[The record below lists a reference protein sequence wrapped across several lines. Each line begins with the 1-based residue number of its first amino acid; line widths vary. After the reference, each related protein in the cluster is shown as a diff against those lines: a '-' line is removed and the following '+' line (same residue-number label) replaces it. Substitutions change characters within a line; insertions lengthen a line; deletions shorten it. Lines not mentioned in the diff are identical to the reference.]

1 MKCATSRAR
10 TISGAILLAVGLHV
24 GPAQGQQLPM
34 IPIHR
39 SFDGADSYTRTSCL
53 AVTRAVHRLNGGRSN
68 APEFKWDIE
77 VARFIGIDA
86 KDANLRR
93 LWDTVAAA
101 PEERFVPAVFAIFT
115 YCTTGQ

>member
-1 MKCATSRAR
+1 MIGIGVDRVILGTSAAQDA
-10 TISGAILLAVGLHV
+10 AIT
-24 GPAQGQQLPM
+24 QGVLDLFRDQV
-34 IPIHR
+34 I
-39 SFDGADSYTRTSCL
+39 
-53 AVTRAVHRLNGGRSN
+53 V
-68 APEFKWDIE
+68 
-77 VARFIGIDA
+77 GIDA